1 MLHRDSPLHSV
12 EQASGATHATKPSVQ
27 PVPIGTLGALS
38 QVVKTSSR
46 AQHPSIIILAILLL
60 SFSLHAQEWTRFR
73 GPNGTGISVAT
84 NIPTHLTP
92 SNILWKTALAGVGH
106 SSPVI
111 WGDHAFLTVSGET
124 DGGVSVLC
132 IRTTDGSIEWR
143 KDFPLNP
150 FTKHKFN
157 SFASA
162 TPAVT
167 GDALFTVWNDPD
179 HYWLTAFSHSGNQL
193 WQRDLGAF
201 VSQHACGT
209 SPIVVDGM
217 VILGGEQDG
226 QESVPGST
234 RSGESFIIA
243 VDAKSGKTIWRTPR
257 NNKVV
262 AYSTP
267 CVVESA
273 NGKRL
278 LIFNSQ
284 AHGIY
289 AVRPQDGSIAW
300 EYNTA
305 FDKRSV
311 SSPLVAGDLV
321 FGSCGSGGGGNYLV
335 AIKMGDAA
343 SGKSAERAYDMKKA
357 APYVPTGIVRGNLG
371 WFWSDGGMLT
381 CLHTPTGDIRYQER
395 VGGNYFGSPVWADDR
410 LFCVSTSGELTIVQ
424 ASETFKVLH
433 RFELGELCHSTPAIS
448 GNRMYIHTEHHLICL
463 GAR

>member
-1 MLHRDSPLHSV
+1 MHPQLFVKTASKASLQGLLLLLCIFLHSR
-12 EQASGATHATKPSVQ
+12 
-27 PVPIGTLGALS
+27 LS
-38 QVVKTSSR
+38 
-46 AQHPSIIILAILLL
+46 
-60 SFSLHAQEWTRFR
+60 AQEWTRFR
-73 GPNGTGISVAT
+73 GPNGTGISPAT
-84 NIPTHLTP
+84 DIPTQIGP
-92 SNILWKTALAGVGH
+92 ANVLWKTPLAGVGH
-106 SSPVI
+106 SSPVL
-111 WGDHAFLTVSGET
+111 WGDRAFLTVSGEA

-132 IRTTDGSIEWR
+132 VRTTDGSIDWR

-150 FTKHKFN
+150 FTKHKLN

-162 TPAVT
+162 TPTVT
-167 GDALFTVWNDPD
+167 GEALFTVWNDPD
-179 HYWLTAFSHSGNQL
+179 HYWLTALDHSGKQL

-243 VDAKSGKTIWRTPR
+243 VDAGSGKTVWRTPR
-257 NNKVV
+257 KNKVV

-267 CVVESA
+267 CLFEPA
-273 NGKRL
+273 LGERL

-289 AVRPQDGSIAW
+289 AVRPKDGSIAW
-300 EYNTA
+300 EYSTA

-335 AIKMGDAA
+335 AVKMGDPRH
-343 SGKSAERAYDMKKA
+343 GKTAERAYDMKKA
-357 APYVPTGIVRGNLG
+357 APYVPTGIVRGDLG
-371 WFWSDGGMLT
+371 WFWSDGGILT

-395 VGGNYFGSPVWADDR
+395 VGGNYFGSPVWAEDR
-410 LFCVSTSGELTIVQ
+410 MFCVSTSGELAVVQ
-424 ASETFKVLH
+424 ASDSFKVLH

-448 GNRMYIHTEHHLICL
+448 GNRMYIHTEHHLVCI
-463 GAR
+463 GNR

>member
-1 MLHRDSPLHSV
+1 MHQEV
-12 EQASGATHATKPSVQ
+12 T
-27 PVPIGTLGALS
+27 
-38 QVVKTSSR
+38 VKTLSR
-46 AQHPSIIILAILLL
+46 TQPSIVSLLAILLL
-60 SFSLHAQEWTRFR
+60 SLSLPAQEWTRFR
-73 GPNGTGISVAT
+73 GPNGTGISPAK
-84 NIPTHLTP
+84 NIPTDLGH
-92 SNILWKTALAGVGH
+92 SHVLWKAELNGIGH

-111 WGDHAFLTVSGET
+111 WGNRVFMTVSDET
-124 DGGVSVLC
+124 NGGISVLC
-132 IRTTDGSIEWR
+132 LQTTNGSVEWR

-162 TPAVT
+162 TPCVT

-179 HYWLTAFSHSGNQL
+179 HYWLTAFSHSGERL

-209 SPIVVDGM
+209 SPIVIDGM

-257 NNKVV
+257 KNKVV

-267 CVVESA
+267 CLIESP
-273 NGKRL
+273 GQEPL
-278 LIFNSQ
+278 LVFNSQ

-289 AVRPQDGSIAW
+289 AVRPKDGSVAW
-300 EYNTA
+300 EYSTA

-311 SSPLVAGDLV
+311 SSPLVAGNLV

-335 AIKMGDAA
+335 AIKMGDIA

-395 VGGNYFGSPVWADDR
+395 VGGNYFGSPIWAEDR
-410 LFCVSTSGELTIVQ
+410 LFCVSTSGELAVVQ
-424 ASETFKVLH
+424 ATDTFKVLH

-448 GNRMYIHTEHHLICL
+448 GDRMFIHTERHLICL